1 MDLTARLLRW
11 ADVRPLVVAFP
22 GGTWARL
29 AAERLARE
37 RGWRSASAPAEANLL
52 VVAGTPQ
59 IEVEPYLR
67 RVWQSMAAPRARAD
81 LSSGTAAPAALD
93 AAVAELRD
101 PARQR
106 EHAASIVHSGP
117 EPDMADRDADRDG
130 LALDQLTVP
139 LGPVLPDWPAG
150 LVVHTVLQGD
160 VIQSA
165 WVELTGLAGV
175 RVAGEPLPVSA
186 ARLDTC
192 ARLLS
197 VAGAADA
204 ALAARRLRD
213 EVLAGQVPGGR
224 LRRWAGQVHRSRLL
238 RWSLAGIAPLDT
250 DDVPPALAG
259 DALTRLHRAVDAALE
274 QDDADDDRQAD
285 MTQWTI
291 DALPRLL
298 EGQELAVAR
307 IAVAS
312 LDPAVETLAASG
324 VADG

>member
-11 ADVRPLVVAFP
+11 ADIRPLVAEVP

-29 AAERLARE
+29 AVERLARE
-37 RGWRSASAPAEANLL
+37 RGWRVAACPAEANLL
-52 VVAGTPQ
+52 VVAGTPHA
-59 IEVEPYLR
+59 EVEPYLL
-67 RVWQSMAAPRARAD
+67 RVWQSMTAPRARAD
-81 LSSGTAAPAALD
+81 VPSGPAAASALD
-93 AAVAELRD
+93 AAVAELHD

-106 EHAASIVHSGP
+106 DHAASAVHSGLDP
-117 EPDMADRDADRDG
+117 EMADRDADRDG

-165 WVELTGLAGV
+165 RVQLTGLAAT
-175 RVAGEPLPVSA
+175 RAADEPVPAAA

-192 ARLLS
+192 ARVLS
-197 VAGAADA
+197 VAGAHDA

-213 EVLAGQVPGGR
+213 EVLTGQAPERR
-224 LRRWAGQVHRSRLL
+224 LQRWAAWVRRSRLL
-238 RWSLAGIAPLDT
+238 RWSLAGIGRV
-250 DDVPPALAG
+250 DDADAPPALAG
-259 DALTRLHRAVDAALE
+259 DALARLHRAAEAVSHRHDDPPRHTDAA
-274 QDDADDDRQAD
+274 
-285 MTQWTI
+285 QWMVE
-291 DALPRLL
+291 ALPRLL
-298 EGQELAVAR
+298 EGRELAVAR

-312 LDPAVETLAASG
+312 LDPAVETLAHTE